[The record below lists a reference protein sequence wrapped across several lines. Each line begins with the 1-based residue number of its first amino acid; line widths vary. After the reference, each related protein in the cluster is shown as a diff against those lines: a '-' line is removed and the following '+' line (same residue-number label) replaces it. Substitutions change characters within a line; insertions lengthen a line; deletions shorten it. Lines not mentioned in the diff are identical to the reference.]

1 MMTEQDRFKTIP
13 ELYELQKKY
22 GELDILRHRLEE
34 RILELFTL
42 YEINKALSLSM
53 NLDDLFRITM
63 NLLGESL
70 HISEY
75 CLLLLDD
82 ETQELVIRAA
92 HGLSE
97 DAIKKV
103 RFGMGEGLSWQAFS
117 IGEPIVVPDVSMEPN
132 FLYYKGYKKDVGS
145 FISVPLKL
153 SSGRSIGVINAHR
166 PEKNSFSPFDE
177 KLFMAVAEH
186 VAIAVERAHVYEKT
200 RELSIKDPLTEIYN
214 RRYFFEYAE
223 TEIERVHRT
232 GRSLSVILLDVDDFK
247 HYNDT
252 NGHIEGDIALKKTA
266 VQLEKHLR
274 KGDVLARYGGEEF
287 IALLPETGKAA
298 AMGVAEKLRDAI
310 YSSCYRGGEEQ
321 PGGRLTVT
329 IGVASYPEDGDELV
343 KLINIA
349 DRCLYLGKARGKNN
363 VTGEDSCIL
372 REK

>member
-1 MMTEQDRFKTIP
+1 MIAAQDRFKTIP

-53 NLDDLFRITM
+53 NLDDLFNITM

-82 ETQELVIRAA
+82 DTQELVIRAA

-97 DAIKKV
+97 DAVKRV
-103 RFGMGEGLSWQAFS
+103 RFGLGEGISWQAFS

-132 FLYYKGYKKDVGS
+132 FLYYKGYKRDVGS

-153 SSGRSIGVINAHR
+153 SSGRSVGVLNAHR
-166 PEKNSFSPFDE
+166 PEKNSFSTFDE

-186 VAIAVERAHVYEKT
+186 VAIAIERAHIYEKT
-200 RELSIKDPLTEIYN
+200 RELSIKDPLTDIYN

-223 TEIERVHRT
+223 TEIKRVKRT
-232 GRSLSVILLDVDDFK
+232 GRQLSIVLVDVDDFK
-247 HYNDT
+247 HYNDN
-252 NGHIEGDIALKKTA
+252 NGHLEGDIALKKTA
-266 VQLEKHLR
+266 DQLEKHLR

-287 IALLPETGKAA
+287 IALLPETGKNA
-298 AMGVAEKLRDAI
+298 AMGVAEKLREAI
-310 YSSCYRGGEEQ
+310 YSSCYRGGEQQ
-321 PGGRLTVT
+321 PGGRLTAT
-329 IGVASYPEDGDELV
+329 IGVASYPEDGDELT
-343 KLINIA
+343 KLISIA
-349 DRCLYLGKARGKNN
+349 DRYLYLGKAGGKNM
-363 VTGEDSCIL
+363 VTGEQDS
-372 REK
+372 